1 MENSVKTKSVLQ
13 RRIAILAL
21 GTMSMVSL
29 AISPSY
35 AAIAQAFKASNTM
48 VQMLTSIANLA
59 ALIAGLMVGRLVSG
73 SMSRKKIVVTAV
85 ALICIGGLLPLA
97 IHGSMGILIV
107 FSAIIGFGQG
117 MVTNMV
123 QILITEELPEKNR
136 QSAMGQNTT
145 FTNIGAMVLIT
156 LGGVLAAKS
165 WINNYW
171 VFLIPVLVLII
182 VMICLPS
189 QNIYANQA
197 KDDADVDANVD
208 NGKIELNKYSWAI
221 TFLGFLSMLLY
232 NVFSNNISMFVV
244 SHKLGGSAQAG
255 ILSMIGLLGGL
266 LAGLI
271 VGKLAK
277 ILPKYTISISFLL
290 MALSY
295 LIIGWSNSMSL
306 VIVGSF
312 LSGAAL
318 SVCMAQY
325 PFLIS
330 ISIKPSSL
338 GMAFGVYNGGLAIGG
353 FLSPLI
359 INPLTNALQ
368 NTLHMNI
375 FLVSGVLS
383 VIITVLIVLVQFQ
396 ARLLKQN
403 LA

>member
-330 ISIKPSSL
+330 ISIKPSS
-338 GMAFGVYNGGLAIGG
+338 
-353 FLSPLI
+353 
-359 INPLTNALQ
+359 
-368 NTLHMNI
+368 
-375 FLVSGVLS
+375 
-383 VIITVLIVLVQFQ
+383 
-396 ARLLKQN
+396 
-403 LA
+403 

>member
-1 MENSVKTKSVLQ
+1 
-13 RRIAILAL
+13 
-21 GTMSMVSL
+21 
-29 AISPSY
+29 
-35 AAIAQAFKASNTM
+35 
-48 VQMLTSIANLA
+48 
-59 ALIAGLMVGRLVSG
+59 
-73 SMSRKKIVVTAV
+73 
-85 ALICIGGLLPLA
+85 
-97 IHGSMGILIV
+97 
-107 FSAIIGFGQG
+107 
-117 MVTNMV
+117 
-123 QILITEELPEKNR
+123 
-136 QSAMGQNTT
+136 MGQNTT

-330 ISIKPSSL
+330 ISIKPSS
-338 GMAFGVYNGGLAIGG
+338 
-353 FLSPLI
+353 
-359 INPLTNALQ
+359 
-368 NTLHMNI
+368 
-375 FLVSGVLS
+375 
-383 VIITVLIVLVQFQ
+383 
-396 ARLLKQN
+396 
-403 LA
+403 